1 MAVNNNSGEVISLDD
16 AIDYT
21 HTFQENNPDS
31 IKAFFAGINKINH
44 VLGQE
49 DCIGIRFYSGLDPIT
64 GIKNLVLVGVDQS
77 GEDITGGVIVEK
89 LITCPSICPTNSAL
103 IKP

>member
-1 MAVNNNSGEVISLDD
+1 MTINNNSGEVILLNE

-21 HTFQENNPDS
+21 HSFQQNNPQS
-31 IKAFFAGINKINH
+31 IKSYFAGVNKINEI
-44 VLGQE
+44 LGQE

-64 GIKNLVLVGVDQS
+64 GIKNLVLVGVNQD
-77 GEDITGGVIVEK
+77 GEDLTAGVIVEK

>member
-1 MAVNNNSGEVISLDD
+1 MAINNNSGEVIQLDE
-16 AIDYT
+16 AIEYT
-21 HTFQENNPDS
+21 HAFQEDNPES

-49 DCIGIRFYSGLDPIT
+49 DCIGIRFYSGLDPVT
-64 GIKNLVLVGVDQS
+64 GVKNLVLVGVNQE
-77 GEDITGGVIVEK
+77 GEDITEGVIVEK
-89 LITCPSICPTNSAL
+89 LITCPTICAKNSAL